1 MNRKEFIENE
11 IKLDPQNPLN
21 YYLLALE
28 YRKLANHIKFENT
41 LEILLDR
48 FDTYLPTYYLYAEYL
63 YSNNL
68 NEKAYKIAM
77 KGIDLTLI
85 TKNTKMLNELK
96 QLIEI
101 NS

>member
-11 IKLDPQNPLN
+11 IKLEPQNPMN

-28 YRKLANHIKFENT
+28 YRKLANHIEFENT
-41 LEILLDR
+41 LELLLDR
-48 FDTYLPTYYLYAEYL
+48 FNNYLPTYYMYAEYL
-63 YSNNL
+63 YSNNQ
-68 NEKAYKIAM
+68 NEKADKIAM
-77 KGIDLTLI
+77 KGIELTLI